1 MAIVFFTCFC
11 YIEAMSIDKLNFN
24 TPYRFGQFKSSEQFI
39 TPVFKGQEPS
49 KTVKA
54 MSIIGSTLGTG
65 IALALISKRQGF
77 SLKKIKQT
85 PIKDW
90 VIFKIDNKKRAPLKI
105 EEAEILTL
113 ATGSILG
120 GFLAGNLVDKDNSK
134 AKRHEALTQLVGNVL
149 TPVAFVSLTSKIYN
163 NYENKITAIMPQFKT
178 QGQKILKLTNKFLKN
193 IPIVTM
199 TTLALIAGIKTGN
212 VITNTINE
220 KIFGQT
226 QKRNLKKTDFAPHVD
241 DLSLAITLMGSKS
254 KLTNFVTRTVP
265 VFLTVPG
272 YQVGKAQN

>member
-1 MAIVFFTCFC
+1 
-11 YIEAMSIDKLNFN
+11 MSIDKINFN

-90 VIFKIDNKKRAPLKI
+90 AIFKIDNKKRDPLKI

-120 GFLAGNLVDKDNSK
+120 GLLAGNVVDRNNRD
-134 AKRHEALTQLVGNVL
+134 AKRREAITQFLGNVL
-149 TPVAFVSLTSKIYN
+149 IPVSFVSLTSKIYN
-163 NYENKITAIMPQFKT
+163 RYENKIKAIVPQFKT
-178 QGQKILKLTNKFLKN
+178 NGKKSLKYVNKFFKN
-193 IPIVTM
+193 IPVIAMTM
-199 TTLALIAGIKTGN
+199 LALIAGIKTGN

-220 KIFGQT
+220 KRFGQT
-226 QKRNLKKTDFAPHVD
+226 KKRDLKTTDFAPHVD

-254 KLTNFVTRTVP
+254 LLTNAVTRTVP
-265 VFLTVPG
+265 IFLTVPG